1 MAAIAPVAVGAT
13 VTAAGAAA
21 ITISVGY
28 LAGWIAEKGVD
39 YFYSSQGQEE
49 AAEFS
54 KNIMESL
61 YNNPNG
67 VDSVLVELAQENEE
81 VAEILKREGLI
92 TDAQVGEY
100 IKGERTDTPTNWLV
114 TTTEYGLY

>member
-1 MAAIAPVAVGAT
+1 MIG
-13 VTAAGAAA
+13 
-21 ITISVGY
+21 
-28 LAGWIAEKGVD
+28 LLAEKGVD
-39 YFYSSQGQEE
+39 YFYSKKGQEE

-67 VDSVLVELAQENEE
+67 VDSVLVELALENEE
-81 VAEILKREGLI
+81 VAEILKRKGLI

-100 IKGERTDTPTNWLV
+100 IKSARWNC
-114 TTTEYGLY
+114 

>member
-1 MAAIAPVAVGAT
+1 MA
-13 VTAAGAAA
+13 
-21 ITISVGY
+21 
-28 LAGWIAEKGVD
+28 AEKGVD

-54 KNIMESL
+54 KNIIESL